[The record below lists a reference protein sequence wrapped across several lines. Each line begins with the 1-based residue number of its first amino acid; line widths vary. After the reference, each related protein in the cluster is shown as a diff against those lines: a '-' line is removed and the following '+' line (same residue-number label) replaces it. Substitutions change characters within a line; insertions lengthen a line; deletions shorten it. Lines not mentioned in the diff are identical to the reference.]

1 MKHDYSIHNVRVGEP
16 PEPTE
21 EARLRRDIATQMQRI
36 IDRLVRMDAPQEQ
49 LNYYAAQL
57 AVLADDMQQ
66 WPRRQLG
73 PILQRLLQG
82 TGSQQDMLDVFDHE
96 IMTGL
101 AHPMSPPLTLW
112 LDGNVVR
119 GRANLGLPWQGPPG
133 RVHGGVISLMFDILL
148 AKTQDMLRG
157 FGMTGTLNT
166 RYLAGTPLKTDID
179 MEAWIERVDGRKL
192 FSRGRFLVDGKPVV
206 EAEGIWICASGDYQW
221 KPEFQPDRDSNSE
234 DAEGVA

>member
-1 MKHDYSIHNVRVGEP
+1 MKDQYSLHNIRVGEP
-16 PEPTE
+16 PEPTA
-21 EARLRRDIATQMQRI
+21 EAEVRRDIAVQLQRI
-36 IDRLVRMDAPQEQ
+36 IDRLVRMDAPDEQ

-82 TGSQQDMLDVFDHE
+82 EASQQDLLDVVDHE
-96 IMTGL
+96 IMTGR
-101 AHPMSPPLTLW
+101 AHPMSPPLELW
-112 LDGNVVR
+112 LEGEKVR

-148 AKTQDMLRG
+148 AKTQDMVRG
-157 FGMTGTLNT
+157 FGMTGTLNV
-166 RYLAGTPLKTDID
+166 RYMAATPLKTDIE
-179 MEAWIERVDGRKL
+179 MEAWVERLDGRKL
-192 FSRGRFLVDGKPVV
+192 FNRGRFLIDGKPVA

-221 KPEFQPDRDSNSE
+221 KPGFG
-234 DAEGVA
+234 DAAGTQGHEGVA

>member
-1 MKHDYSIHNVRVGEP
+1 MKQDYSIHDVRVAEP
-16 PEPTE
+16 PEPTD
-21 EARLRRDIATQMQRI
+21 EARVRRDIAGQLQRI
-36 IDRLVRMDAPQEQ
+36 IDRLVRMDAPAER
-49 LNYYAAQL
+49 LHYYAAQL

-66 WPRRQLG
+66 WERRPLG

-82 TGSQQDMLDVFDHE
+82 SGSQQDLLDVFDHE

-101 AHPMSPPLTLW
+101 AHPMSPPLNLW
-112 LDGNVVR
+112 LDGDRVR

-148 AKTQDMLRG
+148 AKTQDMLMG

-166 RYLAGTPLKTDID
+166 RYLAATPLKTDIE
-179 MEAWIERVDGRKL
+179 MEAWIERVEGRKL
-192 FSRGRFLVDGKPVV
+192 FNRGRFLVDGKPVV

-221 KPEFQPDRDSNSE
+221 KPGFGPGAGTEGE
-234 DAEGVA
+234 EGVA